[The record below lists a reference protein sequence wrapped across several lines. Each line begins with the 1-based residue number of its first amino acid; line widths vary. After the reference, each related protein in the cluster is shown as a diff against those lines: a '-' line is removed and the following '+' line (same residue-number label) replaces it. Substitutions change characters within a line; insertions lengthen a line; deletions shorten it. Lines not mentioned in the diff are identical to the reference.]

1 MKKIVI
7 GIFLLLLT
15 NSYAQSFLYELSE
28 NIDNYKNKNITMIMK
43 LKYYD
48 TLFQVI
54 TFYDAKNHDISFD
67 CIDVM
72 KQPWFLQQKN
82 NLHPGMEYHV
92 TFTVKGLGNMK
103 EIIAQLQY
111 FEPVTLQKIP

>member
-15 NSYAQSFLYELSE
+15 SSYAQSFLYELSE

-72 KQPWFLQQKN
+72 KQPWCLQQKN
-82 NLHPGMEYHV
+82 NLHPGMEYNV

-111 FEPVTLQKIP
+111 FEPVILQKIP